1 MSSVNRGAVRR
12 PAILLGAALSLA
24 FSAGANASR
33 DLWDPVPASDAGRN
47 ELALPMPCG
56 GKMVFR
62 RIQTSAK
69 GPLDDV
75 KVSVGISSGEAQPA
89 VDSAGSSYIAGSFS
103 PKTPKEG
110 RYYWIGKYEVTQ
122 AQYDAVMTDGQK
134 CPNGDMKLGVPA
146 VKISW
151 YDAMEFTR
159 KYNRWLY
166 ENAPDKMP
174 KEDGQPGF
182 IRLPTGTEWEYA
194 ARGGVAGETGR
205 DAPENVDDVAWSSG
219 SANGRLQLVGLKKA
233 DGSGLFDMLGNA
245 DEMTSTPFRLSKRS
259 REHGQASGFETRGGS
274 YQTPGAGLFYGVR
287 TEHQYYSGGKE
298 FSAKTIG
305 FRAAVGAPAITSQNR
320 LDEIR
325 KEWSSLGDDSNEG
338 DTHGGNAG
346 TVGKIQELEKKLR
359 NQEEILRRN
368 RELTEANREM
378 QESSSDRE
386 NELAGLQ
393 NELAGLRQSLVSV
406 QEDLRSANSAREEQ
420 RNSAIVANYQ
430 LGAFLCSSIAK
441 QNMDLDR
448 LTRLLAD
455 TKKMCDKGSDSKLC
469 SEDQLDGFGRKRAA
483 SKGVLDGLVNYY
495 RSTLKVTVGNYDLP
509 VISSQKDRALLYISK
524 MQNGNLSEF
533 AETYFTHLNAAYKG
547 AGDADDR
554 WISDCSSVRRK

>member
-1 MSSVNRGAVRR
+1 
-12 PAILLGAALSLA
+12 
-24 FSAGANASR
+24 
-33 DLWDPVPASDAGRN
+33 
-47 ELALPMPCG
+47 
-56 GKMVFR
+56 
-62 RIQTSAK
+62 
-69 GPLDDV
+69 
-75 KVSVGISSGEAQPA
+75 
-89 VDSAGSSYIAGSFS
+89 
-103 PKTPKEG
+103 
-110 RYYWIGKYEVTQ
+110 
-122 AQYDAVMTDGQK
+122 
-134 CPNGDMKLGVPA
+134 
-146 VKISW
+146 
-151 YDAMEFTR
+151 
-159 KYNRWLY
+159 
-166 ENAPDKMP
+166 
-174 KEDGQPGF
+174 
-182 IRLPTGTEWEYA
+182 
-194 ARGGVAGETGR
+194 
-205 DAPENVDDVAWSSG
+205 
-219 SANGRLQLVGLKKA
+219 
-233 DGSGLFDMLGNA
+233 
-245 DEMTSTPFRLSKRS
+245 
-259 REHGQASGFETRGGS
+259 
-274 YQTPGAGLFYGVR
+274 
-287 TEHQYYSGGKE
+287 
-298 FSAKTIG
+298 
-305 FRAAVGAPAITSQNR
+305 
-320 LDEIR
+320 
-325 KEWSSLGDDSNEG
+325 
-338 DTHGGNAG
+338 
-346 TVGKIQELEKKLR
+346 
-359 NQEEILRRN
+359 
-368 RELTEANREM
+368 M

>member
-47 ELALPMPCG
+47 ELSLPMPCG

-259 REHGQASGFETRGGS
+259 REHGQASGFETREAATRPRAQAFSTVSGQSISTIQAERSLRQRPSASGRLLELRPS
-274 YQTPGAGLFYGVR
+274 RHQTASMRSGRNGAASVMTAIKTTL
-287 TEHQYYSGGKE
+287 TAATQEL
-298 FSAKTIG
+298 SAKS
-305 FRAAVGAPAITSQNR
+305 RS
-320 LDEIR
+320 
-325 KEWSSLGDDSNEG
+325 
-338 DTHGGNAG
+338 
-346 TVGKIQELEKKLR
+346 
-359 NQEEILRRN
+359 LRR
-368 RELTEANREM
+368 
-378 QESSSDRE
+378 S
-386 NELAGLQ
+386 
-393 NELAGLRQSLVSV
+393 
-406 QEDLRSANSAREEQ
+406 
-420 RNSAIVANYQ
+420 
-430 LGAFLCSSIAK
+430 
-441 QNMDLDR
+441 
-448 LTRLLAD
+448 
-455 TKKMCDKGSDSKLC
+455 
-469 SEDQLDGFGRKRAA
+469 
-483 SKGVLDGLVNYY
+483 
-495 RSTLKVTVGNYDLP
+495 
-509 VISSQKDRALLYISK
+509 
-524 MQNGNLSEF
+524 
-533 AETYFTHLNAAYKG
+533 
-547 AGDADDR
+547 
-554 WISDCSSVRRK
+554 

>member
-47 ELALPMPCG
+47 ELSLPMPCG

-194 ARGGVAGETGR
+194 ARGGVAGET
-205 DAPENVDDVAWSSG
+205 A
-219 SANGRLQLVGLKKA
+219 
-233 DGSGLFDMLGNA
+233 MLRR
-245 DEMTSTPFRLSKRS
+245 MWMMS
-259 REHGQASGFETRGGS
+259 
-274 YQTPGAGLFYGVR
+274 PGA
-287 TEHQYYSGGKE
+287 
-298 FSAKTIG
+298 
-305 FRAAVGAPAITSQNR
+305 AAAPT
-320 LDEIR
+320 
-325 KEWSSLGDDSNEG
+325 
-338 DTHGGNAG
+338 AG
-346 TVGKIQELEKKLR
+346 Y
-359 NQEEILRRN
+359 
-368 RELTEANREM
+368 
-378 QESSSDRE
+378 SSS
-386 NELAGLQ
+386 A
-393 NELAGLRQSLVSV
+393 
-406 QEDLRSANSAREEQ
+406 
-420 RNSAIVANYQ
+420 
-430 LGAFLCSSIAK
+430 
-441 QNMDLDR
+441 
-448 LTRLLAD
+448 
-455 TKKMCDKGSDSKLC
+455 
-469 SEDQLDGFGRKRAA
+469 
-483 SKGVLDGLVNYY
+483 
-495 RSTLKVTVGNYDLP
+495 
-509 VISSQKDRALLYISK
+509 
-524 MQNGNLSEF
+524 
-533 AETYFTHLNAAYKG
+533 
-547 AGDADDR
+547 
-554 WISDCSSVRRK
+554 